1 MAIRRGLMNWTW
13 LVRLR
18 RLVLGKPSGELVLRT
33 APTRVVA
40 ELWVSLLGDH
50 GIPARAVPALPASFM
65 GDGMQH
71 RVIVRGE
78 HADEAERILRAL
90 WDATRP

>member
-1 MAIRRGLMNWTW
+1 MDWPW
-13 LVRLR
+13 LVLLR
-18 RLVLGKPSGELVLRT
+18 RLVLGDPAGEQVIRT
-33 APTRVVA
+33 APTRAVA

-50 GIPARAVPALPASFM
+50 GIPARAVPPLPTSFM

-71 RVIVRGE
+71 RLIVRAE
-78 HADEAERILRAL
+78 HAEEAERILRAL